1 MSQHNIKFQKLEIRR
16 RPQARRLISSRTQK
30 KDSFAEH
37 KTLPRNDFLH
47 FAESASLRD
56 FTRPSMPLCDTT
68 ALAAPTR
75 SSETR
80 MNTRFSPA

>member
-1 MSQHNIKFQKLEIRR
+1 
-16 RPQARRLISSRTQK
+16 
-30 KDSFAEH
+30 
-37 KTLPRNDFLH
+37 LPCNDFSH

-56 FTRPSMPLCDTT
+56 FTARPMPLLDAM

-80 MNTRFSPA
+80 MNTGFSPAHDGPKRAVTFLLTRVRFS